1 VHRFGYLP
9 GREAS
14 VWGMHMDLGLGDLLD
29 EALREEIELI
39 GDLVIAAAACPGRMG
54 SAELDSILGVRH

>member
-1 VHRFGYLP
+1 
-9 GREAS
+9 
-14 VWGMHMDLGLGDLLD
+14 MHMDLGLGDLLD

-39 GDLVIAAAACPGRMG
+39 GDLVVAAAACPGRMG